1 MIDFGISGRKALI
14 CGGSS
19 GLGYGCAEAL
29 AKCGVKLI
37 LNSRN
42 EERLQKACNSLRQ
55 KTGAEI
61 ILAAADIT
69 TDKGRKLV
77 IEKAGDVDILVNNAG
92 GAPIGH
98 FKNWDREDWIRAINE
113 NMLTSIEMIKAVI
126 DSMVS
131 KKFGRIVNITS
142 GSVKSPIPEL
152 GLSNGARSGLTGF
165 VAGIAREYAQ
175 YNVTINNLLPGQFNT
190 ARIEALIEKRAKENG
205 ITSQEL
211 RAKLE
216 EENPSKRFGEIGEFG
231 VACAWICST
240 HSSYLVGQNIL
251 IDGGRFNS
259 TF

>member
-92 GAPIGH
+92 GRLLVILKIG
-98 FKNWDREDWIRAINE
+98 
-113 NMLTSIEMIKAVI
+113 IE
-126 DSMVS
+126 
-131 KKFGRIVNITS
+131 RI
-142 GSVKSPIPEL
+142 
-152 GLSNGARSGLTGF
+152 GLEQST
-165 VAGIAREYAQ
+165 
-175 YNVTINNLLPGQFNT
+175 
-190 ARIEALIEKRAKENG
+190 K
-205 ITSQEL
+205 
-211 RAKLE
+211 
-216 EENPSKRFGEIGEFG
+216 
-231 VACAWICST
+231 IC
-240 HSSYLVGQNIL
+240 
-251 IDGGRFNS
+251 
-259 TF
+259 